1 MAQQRVRFESLDAI
15 RGLGALAVILWHW
28 QHLTLLTGPKYT
40 YPPLAGPFRSTEPFY
55 GLFSPFYEF
64 GFRAVDLFFVISG
77 FVFYLLYQQSIAEKR
92 TPARDFFILR
102 FSRLYPLHF
111 LTLLFV
117 AVVEFFFLQ
126 RTHQTFVYYNY
137 DWPHFIGNLFLI
149 NAPVYSFNGPTWAL
163 TVEGLLYLI
172 FWPLARTGW
181 LKHWPLT
188 LVLLG
193 VGLWLFQWPPHGHI
207 GTLNLDD
214 LGFGVW
220 GRGLAGFFAGGP
232 ACSVFTWAREKR
244 GALSV
249 FAVLTVLGWIVTF
262 ALCYLRPN
270 LGAGLSAD
278 VNFWIF
284 NVAQFWG
291 LFYVLFP
298 ATIIALALWDGA
310 RGTSIPGFK
319 WLGSISY
326 SAYVLHFPLQLT
338 IALAAVYGLLP
349 ATFGT
354 NPLCFLGFFAMLA
367 VLSHFGFLWLEEP
380 IQHWFRKT
388 FVPGPATKPASAT
401 A

>member
-1 MAQQRVRFESLDAI
+1 MATTTRVRFESLDAV

-40 YPPLAGPFRSTEPFY
+40 YPPLVGPFRDTEPFY
-55 GLFSPFYEF
+55 GILSPFYEF

-77 FVFYLLYQQSIAEKR
+77 FVFYLLYQQSIAQKR

-117 AVVEFFFLQ
+117 AVVQFFFLT

-163 TVEGLLYLI
+163 TVEALLYLI
-172 FWPLARTGW
+172 FWPLARTGI
-181 LKHWPLT
+181 LKHWLVTLALT
-188 LVLLG
+188 G
-193 VGLWLFQWPPHGHI
+193 VGLWMLQTDGWQ
-207 GTLNLDD
+207 
-214 LGFGVW
+214 VW
-220 GRGLAGFFAGGP
+220 GRGIAGFFAGGL
-232 ACSVFTWAREKR
+232 ACEIYTRLRGNRTGAMVCAALALGGWA
-244 GALSV
+244 
-249 FAVLTVLGWIVTF
+249 LTFG
-262 ALCYLRPN
+262 LCYVRPV
-270 LGAGLSAD
+270 LGAGLSPSAS
-278 VNFWIF
+278 FWFGTI
-284 NVAQFWG
+284 QFWG
-291 LFYVLFP
+291 LFYLLFP
-298 ATIIALALWDGA
+298 LTIIALALWDERRA
-310 RGTSIPGFK
+310 KSVPAFK

-354 NPLCFLGFFAMLA
+354 NALCFLGFFAVLA
-367 VLSHFGFLWLEEP
+367 LISHYGYLGLEEP
-380 IQHWFRKT
+380 IQRWFRKT
-388 FVPGPATKPASAT
+388 FVPAPAPKSASA